1 MSGFTPAF
9 LSSTSNSFVE
19 LARAVAP
26 ESLPTTVG
34 NDLGHQVPEGT
45 TIICFRTAAGILMAG
60 DRRATIGNMIASHSM
75 EKVRPADDFSVI
87 GIAGTAGLA
96 LDLIR
101 LYQLELEHYEKIEGA
116 RLSLGGKANRLASML
131 RGNLNL
137 AMQGLSVVPLFAGV
151 DESTPAGQI
160 FSFDVTGGKYEVHRF
175 HSIGSGSGYARG
187 ALKKLWQPD
196 LDTDAALSVAVEAL
210 FDASDDDS
218 ATGGPDFVR
227 QIAPTIFTVDLE
239 HGVVEIPSADVM
251 SVATAVVDRR
261 SRKAQS

>member
-1 MSGFTPAF
+1 MSGFSPAF

-26 ESLPTTVG
+26 ETLPTSG
-34 NDLGHQVPEGT
+34 LQELGHQLPEGT
-45 TIICFRTAAGILMAG
+45 TIVCFRTSAGILMAG
-60 DRRATIGNMIASHSM
+60 DRRATIGNLIASHSM

-131 RGNLNL
+131 RGNLSL

-151 DESTPAGQI
+151 DEATPGGQI
-160 FSFDVTGGKYEVHRF
+160 FSFDVTGGKYEEHRF

-196 LDTDAALSVAVEAL
+196 LDADAALSVAVEAL

-227 QIAPTIFTVDLE
+227 QIAPTIFTVDLDQ
-239 HGVVEIPSADVM
+239 GVVEIPSADVM
-251 SVATAVVDRR
+251 AVATAAVDRR
-261 SRKAQS
+261 RKKAQP